1 VSSFATF
8 AEGAKDSVKNEERE
22 GKPSVLMSEHIVS
35 AKTNVA
41 VWLTLLVLTG
51 VTAGIAF
58 VDLGPFNTVVALVIA
73 TFKALL
79 VVLIFMHVKYTSEKL
94 VKVVVISALFF
105 LLLLLG
111 LSLADYTTRL
121 LM

>member
-1 VSSFATF
+1 
-8 AEGAKDSVKNEERE
+8 
-22 GKPSVLMSEHIVS
+22 MSEHIIS
-35 AKTNVA
+35 AGTYIA
-41 VWLTLLVLTG
+41 IWLTLLVLTG
-51 VTAGIAF
+51 LTAGTAF
-58 VDLGPFNTVVALVIA
+58 IDLGPFNTIVALVIA

-79 VVLIFMHVKYTSEKL
+79 VALIFMHVRYTSEKM

-121 LM
+121 L